1 MKLVQLILVFLMSS
15 VAYGQSVRGTV
26 TDSENREPLIGVNVT
41 IKGTVT
47 GTITDIDGKFE
58 IGASEG
64 EILLFSYVGYLS
76 AEVVV
81 GGQGAIDIA
90 LDRDVAQLEE
100 VVVVGYGSQKKKD
113 LTGAVATISME
124 RLNEKPNNNFVQALQ
139 GAVPGLNISANSSS
153 AEQNDLAILIRGRNS
168 INASNTPL
176 IVLDGVPYN
185 GSISDINPN
194 DIAAIT
200 VLKDASSTAI
210 YGSRGANGVILIS
223 SKTGA
228 GAGKPKINFSG
239 STGINTIA
247 NLPPVYDGPGFAAF
261 KEEREPGEL
270 TDTELEN
277 LARGKS
283 TDWLDLATRM
293 GIRQD
298 YLLSVSGSSEAVSY
312 YTSAGYQHVQGVAK
326 NDDFARATLRVNL
339 NMQITDDLK
348 FGTATQ
354 LSYIDRSGRSPSFG
368 GDDNGAYFLNP
379 LANAYDENGQLTIFP
394 WPEQVFYSNALS
406 NTLVLNDDTN
416 NKVFSNNYLEYSPSF
431 IPGLSLK
438 LNTGVEMDNRD
449 IGDYYDRRTNLGF
462 KSNGVARLYNRAS
475 KNYLIENI
483 LSYKRSFGKHALDF
497 TALYSAQKDIAES
510 NEVEGVGFPNDLLN
524 YRQMNLALGTS
535 YTTGFV
541 QTSLLSQMGRV
552 NYTYADKYLLTL
564 TLRRDG
570 FSGFGENSRYG
581 IFPSAAFSWRISE
594 EDFFSSGIID
604 NLKLRL
610 SVGQNGNQAV
620 GPYDNLARLTDR
632 SYLSGNQTA
641 PGFIPIQLANN
652 ELSWESTL
660 TQNLGLDLSMW
671 NYRFSVTLDVYQSL
685 TSDLLLDRLI
695 PSVHGITE
703 ITQNIGETKNVGF
716 DLSLSGMPV
725 MQKDLS
731 WRVSGNLS
739 YNKNEI
745 LSLFGRDQ
753 DDIGNRLFI
762 GQPIRVNYG
771 YKFDGIWQENES
783 AAGSA
788 QPDAQPGDVKVL
800 DIANVSD
807 INGNVMRAISA
818 NEDRVIQG
826 QLDPSFIFG
835 LENTLNYKKL
845 SLYVFV
851 QGVTGVTKRNT
862 LYDENVF
869 GGVQR
874 NWFVLDYWRPNNPI
888 NTNHRN
894 NEQANLYNVG
904 IYERADFMRLKD
916 ITLSYTVNNLS
927 GRKKMLKVYGTVRNL
942 LTLTGWTG
950 LDPEL
955 SSQNSVPLQKEF
967 LIGFNLSL

>member
-1 MKLVQLILVFLMSS
+1 MKLTQLLFLLLFGFS
-15 VAYGQSVRGTV
+15 AYSQAIRGTV
-26 TDSENREPLIGVNVT
+26 SDSENGDPLIGVNVT
-41 IKGTVT
+41 VKGSTTGTV
-47 GTITDIDGKFE
+47 TDIDGKFE
-58 IGASEG
+58 IQASAGAVLVFSYIGYRSSEYTLG
-64 EILLFSYVGYLS
+64 EETSVTILLEQDAAQLD
-76 AEVVV
+76 EVVV
-81 GGQGAIDIA
+81 I
-90 LDRDVAQLEE
+90 
-100 VVVVGYGSQKKKD
+100 GYGSQKKKD
-113 LTGAVATISME
+113 LTGSVATISMD

-139 GAVPGLNISANSSS
+139 GAVPGLNISANGSS
-153 AEQNDLAILIRGRNS
+153 AEGNDFSILIRGRNS

-194 DIAAIT
+194 DIGSIT

-210 YGSRGANGVILIS
+210 YGSRGANGVILIT

-228 GAGKPKINFSG
+228 GGGKPRINFSG
-239 STGINTIA
+239 YAGLNKIA
-247 NLPPVYDGPGFAAF
+247 NIPPIYDGPGFAAF

-270 TDTELEN
+270 TDTELDN
-277 LARGKS
+277 LAAGKS
-283 TDWLDLATRM
+283 TDWLDLATRT
-293 GIRQD
+293 GKRQD
-298 YLLSVSGSSEAVSY
+298 YLLSVSGGNENVNY
-312 YTSAGYQHVQGVAK
+312 YTSAGYQYTQGVAQ
-326 NDDFARATLRVNL
+326 NDDFSRVTLRVNL
-339 NMQITDDLK
+339 GIKITDDLK
-348 FGTATQ
+348 FGTSNQ

-368 GDDNGAYFLNP
+368 GEDNGAFFLNP
-379 LANAYDENGQLTIFP
+379 LANAYDENGKLTIFP

-406 NTLVLNDDTN
+406 NTLVLNDDNN
-416 NKVFSNNYLEYSPSF
+416 NKLFSNNYLEYSPNF
-431 IPGLSLK
+431 IPGLSFK
-438 LNTGVEMDNRD
+438 VNTGVEIDNRD
-449 IGDYYDRRTNLGF
+449 IGDYYNRNTNVGF
-462 KSNGVARLYNRAS
+462 KSNGIARLYNRSA

-483 LSYKRSFGKHALDF
+483 LTYKRSFGKHAIDV
-497 TALYSAQKDIAES
+497 TALYSSQKDITES

-535 YTTGFV
+535 YTSGYV
-541 QTSLLSQMGRV
+541 QTSLISQMGRL

-581 IFPSAAFSWRISE
+581 IFPSLAFSWRLSE
-594 EDFFSSGIID
+594 EDFFTSGAVD

-610 SVGQNGNQAV
+610 SVGRNGNQAV

-632 SYLSGNQTA
+632 SYLNGNQTA

-660 TQNLGLDLSMW
+660 TKNLGMDLALW
-671 NYRFSVTLDVYQSL
+671 NYRLTVSLDVYEAL

-703 ITQNIGETKNVGF
+703 ITQNIGETRNIGF
-716 DLSLSGMPV
+716 DLALGARPIAR
-725 MQKDLS
+725 KDFS
-731 WRVSGNLS
+731 WNIGGNLS

-745 LSLFGRDQ
+745 VSLFGKDQ
-753 DDIGNRLFI
+753 DDIGNLLFI
-762 GQPIRVNYG
+762 GEPIRVNYG

-783 AAGSA
+783 AANSA

-800 DIANVSD
+800 DIANAGSTPV
-807 INGNVMRAISA
+807 ISA

-826 QLDPSFIFG
+826 KLDPTFIFG
-835 LENTLNYKKL
+835 LENTLSYKDF

-851 QGVTGVTKRNT
+851 QGVTGVTRRNT

-874 NWFVLDYWRPNNPI
+874 NWFVLDYWRADNPI

-904 IYERADFMRLKD
+904 IYESADFARLKD
-916 ITLSYTVNNLS
+916 VTLSYTLRNL
-927 GRKKMLKVYGTVRNL
+927 GGKGKTLKVYGTARNL
-942 LTLTGWTG
+942 LTMTSWTG

-955 SSQNSVPLQKEF
+955 NSQNSIPLQKEF
-967 LIGFNLSL
+967 LIGFNLGL

>member
-1 MKLVQLILVFLMSS
+1 M
-15 VAYGQSVRGTV
+15 
-26 TDSENREPLIGVNVT
+26 
-41 IKGTVT
+41 
-47 GTITDIDGKFE
+47 
-58 IGASEG
+58 
-64 EILLFSYVGYLS
+64 
-76 AEVVV
+76 
-81 GGQGAIDIA
+81 
-90 LDRDVAQLEE
+90 
-100 VVVVGYGSQKKKD
+100 
-113 LTGAVATISME
+113 
-124 RLNEKPNNNFVQALQ
+124 
-139 GAVPGLNISANSSS
+139 
-153 AEQNDLAILIRGRNS
+153 
-168 INASNTPL
+168 
-176 IVLDGVPYN
+176 
-185 GSISDINPN
+185 
-194 DIAAIT
+194 
-200 VLKDASSTAI
+200 
-210 YGSRGANGVILIS
+210 
-223 SKTGA
+223 
-228 GAGKPKINFSG
+228 
-239 STGINTIA
+239 
-247 NLPPVYDGPGFAAF
+247 
-261 KEEREPGEL
+261 
-270 TDTELEN
+270 
-277 LARGKS
+277 
-283 TDWLDLATRM
+283 
-293 GIRQD
+293 
-298 YLLSVSGSSEAVSY
+298 
-312 YTSAGYQHVQGVAK
+312 
-326 NDDFARATLRVNL
+326 
-339 NMQITDDLK
+339 
-348 FGTATQ
+348 
-354 LSYIDRSGRSPSFG
+354 
-368 GDDNGAYFLNP
+368 
-379 LANAYDENGQLTIFP
+379 
-394 WPEQVFYSNALS
+394 
-406 NTLVLNDDTN
+406 
-416 NKVFSNNYLEYSPSF
+416 
-431 IPGLSLK
+431 
-438 LNTGVEMDNRD
+438 
-449 IGDYYDRRTNLGF
+449 
-462 KSNGVARLYNRAS
+462 
-475 KNYLIENI
+475 
-483 LSYKRSFGKHALDF
+483 
-497 TALYSAQKDIAES
+497 
-510 NEVEGVGFPNDLLN
+510 
-524 YRQMNLALGTS
+524 
-535 YTTGFV
+535 
-541 QTSLLSQMGRV
+541 
-552 NYTYADKYLLTL
+552 
-564 TLRRDG
+564 
-570 FSGFGENSRYG
+570 
-581 IFPSAAFSWRISE
+581 
-594 EDFFSSGIID
+594 
-604 NLKLRL
+604 RL

-632 SYLSGNQTA
+632 SYLNGNQTA

-660 TQNLGLDLSMW
+660 TRNLGLDLSMW

-685 TSDLLLDRLI
+685 TRDLLLNRLI

-703 ITQNIGETKNVGF
+703 ITQNIGETKNMGF
-716 DLSLSGMPV
+716 DLSLSGTPV

-753 DDIGNRLFI
+753 DDIGNQLFI

-967 LIGFNLSL
+967 LIGFNLGL